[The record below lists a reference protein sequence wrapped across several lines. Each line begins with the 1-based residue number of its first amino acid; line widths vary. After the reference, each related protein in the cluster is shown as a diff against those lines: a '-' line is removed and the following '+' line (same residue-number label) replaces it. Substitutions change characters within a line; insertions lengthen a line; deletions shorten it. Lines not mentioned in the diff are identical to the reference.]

1 MKLKSI
7 PQRLGYILG
16 AQWTRDLSWTIF
28 TILLARQSQ
37 GTLGQVMLALSYG
50 YLVKTAADVGLN
62 DFLLSSFARK
72 GANKRRLLGEV
83 SWFKLVLLVVA
94 LVATWLVTGW
104 QGYDQD
110 LRLVVLCIAAGFGLD
125 GVSDSFFALCQAR
138 GRQDVEMRI
147 RIPAALVGIGYGI
160 ACVLMGAPTL
170 AIAVFKPLESILLMA
185 FALKALGR
193 NPLAHFGWAQ
203 LRDLLMQLRTGLIF
217 TGMAGCAMLYNK
229 LNVFFLKTYGG
240 DAVVGGYSVAWETVE
255 GLSVLVS
262 GALLGKVIFPL
273 MAKTWDEDRDAFRK
287 LSGQTA
293 KSLWAA
299 ALPIIFL
306 IFVESDRFLTL
317 VYGAQY
323 STSVTAQQLL
333 TPCVATAFLHNLA
346 AYAMISM
353 HRHRLLFAFYLSGLV
368 VNIICCFTLI
378 PWSPLVGA
386 ALSLTITKVWVAIF
400 TVGFFQVTVRPMGLG
415 QWCILL
421 GTGLAAFLLWH
432 TIASMPVRREL
443 AELTGTKLRAVYQRR
458 KGRDLFDL
466 WKILSMCPEL
476 NKGKVIESYERYLG
490 FTTSHLPTYKEFVL
504 NMNGKLQ
511 DEEFLMDTEM
521 ILGPQVE
528 YAPQVAWEKVKVEL
542 VERLNTEV

>member
-28 TILLARQSQ
+28 TILLARHSQ
-37 GTLGQVMLALSYG
+37 GMLGQVMLALSYG

-62 DFLLSSFARK
+62 DFLLSSFARGGRSSK
-72 GANKRRLLGEV
+72 RLLGEV

-94 LVATWLVTGW
+94 LSAAWLVTGW
-104 QGYDQD
+104 QGYDWN

-147 RIPAALVGIGYGI
+147 RIPAALLGIGWGI
-160 ACVLMGAPTL
+160 VCVLLETPVL
-170 AIAVFKPLESILLMA
+170 CIAAFKPIESVLLMC

-193 NPLAHFGWAQ
+193 NPLANFGWAQ
-203 LRDLLMQLRTGLIF
+203 FRDLLSQLKTGLIF

-229 LNVFFLKTYGG
+229 LNVFFLKQYGG
-240 DAVVGGYSVAWETVE
+240 DAAVGGYSVAWETVE
-255 GLSVLVS
+255 GLSTMVS

-273 MAKTWDEDRDAFRK
+273 LAKSWESDRMAFRQ

-323 STSVTAQQLL
+323 SLSVTAQQLL

-353 HRHRLLFAFYLSGLV
+353 HRHRLLFAFYLSGLA
-368 VNIICCFTLI
+368 VNLFCCFVLI
-378 PWSPLVGA
+378 PMSPLEGA

-400 TVGFFQVTVRPMGLG
+400 TVGFFQINVRPMNLS
-415 QWCILL
+415 QWARLI
-421 GTGLAAFLLWH
+421 GTGGFAMAAWYWLGHVMGL
-432 TIASMPVRREL
+432 PREL
-443 AELTGTKLRAVYQRR
+443 AEFAGLIPLVTLFWFWRPPSIFDRSADR
-458 KGRDLFDL
+458 K
-466 WKILSMCPEL
+466 KS
-476 NKGKVIESYERYLG
+476 
-490 FTTSHLPTYKEFVL
+490 
-504 NMNGKLQ
+504 
-511 DEEFLMDTEM
+511 
-521 ILGPQVE
+521 
-528 YAPQVAWEKVKVEL
+528 A
-542 VERLNTEV
+542 

>member
-229 LNVFFLKTYGG
+229 LNVFFLKKYGG

-368 VNIICCFTLI
+368 VNLICCFTLI

-400 TVGFFQVTVRPMGLG
+400 TVGFFQATVRPMGLG

-443 AELTGTKLRAVYQRR
+443 AELTGLIPLVT
-458 KGRDLFDL
+458 LFWFWRPPSIFD
-466 WKILSMCPEL
+466 K
-476 NKGKVIESYERYLG
+476 
-490 FTTSHLPTYKEFVL
+490 KE
-504 NMNGKLQ
+504 
-511 DEEFLMDTEM
+511 
-521 ILGPQVE
+521 
-528 YAPQVAWEKVKVEL
+528 AA
-542 VERLNTEV
+542 

>member
-229 LNVFFLKTYGG
+229 LNVFFLKKYGG

-317 VYGAQY
+317 V
-323 STSVTAQQLL
+323 
-333 TPCVATAFLHNLA
+333 
-346 AYAMISM
+346 
-353 HRHRLLFAFYLSGLV
+353 
-368 VNIICCFTLI
+368 
-378 PWSPLVGA
+378 
-386 ALSLTITKVWVAIF
+386 
-400 TVGFFQVTVRPMGLG
+400 
-415 QWCILL
+415 
-421 GTGLAAFLLWH
+421 
-432 TIASMPVRREL
+432 
-443 AELTGTKLRAVYQRR
+443 
-458 KGRDLFDL
+458 
-466 WKILSMCPEL
+466 
-476 NKGKVIESYERYLG
+476 
-490 FTTSHLPTYKEFVL
+490 
-504 NMNGKLQ
+504 
-511 DEEFLMDTEM
+511 
-521 ILGPQVE
+521 
-528 YAPQVAWEKVKVEL
+528 
-542 VERLNTEV
+542 

>member
-28 TILLARQSQ
+28 TILLARHSQ
-37 GTLGQVMLALSYG
+37 GTLGQIMLALSYG

-62 DFLLSSFARK
+62 DFLLSSFART
-72 GANKRRLLGEV
+72 KRHTKQLLGEV
-83 SWFKLVLLVVA
+83 SWFKLVLLIVA
-94 LVATWLVTGW
+94 LVVTWLVTGW
-104 QGYDQD
+104 QNYDWS

-147 RIPAALVGIGYGI
+147 RIPAALLGIGYGI
-160 ACVLMGAPTL
+160 VCVILDAPTIFIAAFKPIESVLLMG
-170 AIAVFKPLESILLMA
+170 

-193 NPLAHFGWAQ
+193 NPLAHFGWTQ
-203 LRDLLMQLRTGLIF
+203 FKDLLLQLKTGLIF

-229 LNVFFLKTYGG
+229 LNVFFLKQSGG
-240 DAVVGGYSVAWETVE
+240 DAAVGGYSVAWETVE
-255 GLSVLVS
+255 GLSTMVS

-273 MAKTWDEDRDAFRK
+273 LAKTWEEDKQAFRQ
-287 LSGQTA
+287 LSEQTA

-323 STSVTAQQLL
+323 SLSVTAQQLL

-346 AYAMISM
+346 AYVMISM

-368 VNIICCFTLI
+368 VNIICCATLI
-378 PWSPLVGA
+378 PMSPLEGA
-386 ALSLTITKVWVAIF
+386 ALSLTFTKVWVAIF
-400 TVGFFQVTVRPMGLG
+400 TVGFFQINVRPMSAR
-415 QWCILL
+415 QWAIIL
-421 GTGLAAFLLWH
+421 GTAVFASGAWYILRYNLGVWRE
-432 TIASMPVRREL
+432 IAEL
-443 AELTGTKLRAVYQRR
+443 AGLIPLVT
-458 KGRDLFDL
+458 LFWFWRPPSIFD
-466 WKILSMCPEL
+466 K
-476 NKGKVIESYERYLG
+476 
-490 FTTSHLPTYKEFVL
+490 
-504 NMNGKLQ
+504 
-511 DEEFLMDTEM
+511 
-521 ILGPQVE
+521 
-528 YAPQVAWEKVKVEL
+528 
-542 VERLNTEV
+542 NTQKQ